1 MNGRL
6 VACVDGWVGRWMYG
20 WMGGF
25 KDGGFLYRGVYVWVR
40 GWTGAYVIG
49 SMDEWMA
56 SINVWMD
63 ECMGGRVGVWM
74 GK

>member
-1 MNGRL
+1 
-6 VACVDGWVGRWMYG
+6 
-20 WMGGF
+20 MGGF